1 MKKTMLLRGLFGF
14 PVGISIGY
22 LITVCT
28 SLIWG
33 GGYYTPCVP
42 ELVSMMG
49 NEIRAVL
56 LQTLL
61 CGLIGTGCAAGSVIW
76 EVEHW
81 SIAKQTGL
89 YFLVISVIVMPIS
102 YLLHWMEHSMAGFL
116 QYYGIFAAIFAVI
129 WITEFLIGKRNVDK
143 MNQNL
148 YKAKDEL

>member
-76 EVEHW
+76 EIEHW

>member
-1 MKKTMLLRGLFGF
+1 MKKTMLSRGLFGF